1 MTGQSDFDPND
12 WDGDPELLA
21 PHAKLLLSD
30 PDLCEMTFAS
40 EHEAFV
46 MGFDAGQREILAL
59 RGTRE

>member
-1 MTGQSDFDPND
+1 
-12 WDGDPELLA
+12 
-21 PHAKLLLSD
+21 
-30 PDLCEMTFAS
+30 MTFAS